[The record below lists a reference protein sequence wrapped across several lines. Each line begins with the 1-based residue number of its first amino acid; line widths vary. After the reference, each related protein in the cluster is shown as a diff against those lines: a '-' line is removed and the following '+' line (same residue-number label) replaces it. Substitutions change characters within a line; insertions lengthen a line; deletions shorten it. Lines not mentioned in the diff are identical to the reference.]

1 MSDSR
6 FSKCQILKDNILIQN
21 ILIQNILIPIGV
33 HPIFRI
39 LCMILHKPTGII
51 FKNRKEAKI
60 FFGTS
65 RYRKIEKEKQEI
77 ILIDNHDFI
86 ATDEIY
92 NGKQRPDTYS
102 SK

>member
-21 ILIQNILIPIGV
+21 ILIPIGV
-33 HPIFRI
+33 HPVFRI
-39 LCMILHKPTGII
+39 LYMILHKPTGII

-77 ILIDNHDFI
+77 VLIDNHDFI

>member
-1 MSDSR
+1 
-6 FSKCQILKDNILIQN
+6 
-21 ILIQNILIPIGV
+21 
-33 HPIFRI
+33 
-39 LCMILHKPTGII
+39 MILHKPTGII

-77 ILIDNHDFI
+77 VLIDNHDFI

-92 NGKQRPDTYS
+92 NGKQ
-102 SK
+102 